1 MRKILSTLLQMTLLP
16 LAVLSLFR
24 LFYLLFF
31 VPINTLCNYK
41 LSWLMIAWNSLRFD
55 MQTIAYLI
63 VIPFLL
69 LLLLFIGK
77 KQMLLLRICR
87 IYFTVCMV
95 LLTLLCVV
103 DIGFY
108 LNFNSHIN
116 ITFFDFFNEGPLGL
130 IVSFWQD
137 YPVVWLFFG
146 IVIVGVITW
155 RLTGRLY
162 SLKDLLWHGY
172 KTEIPLFFLSVLF
185 FFIAMRGSVVEFP
198 LQVEDTVVTDNTRVN
213 DIIPNATYMLKKAY
227 KDKSKS
233 FKIFSKEELLSTYG
247 FRTLDDVFSILN
259 VPSVS
264 GDTVSGIK
272 RILFNEVPDT
282 LTRKQPNVVIIVAE
296 SWSNY
301 LFTLDNSNSVL
312 SQGLRKHFSD
322 DLLFTN
328 FQSVCNGTIATIERL
343 TVMSP
348 VPRLF
353 MSKYR
358 YKKLPT
364 SITIPFNKS
373 GYDCSFITGM
383 DIAWEN
389 INVALA
395 HQGFTDI
402 VGKYKLLSYNP
413 SYDNNTIGVYDHYLF
428 DYLINR
434 INVKKPHPQM
444 TMVLTTTNH
453 PPFTLPDNVNLPKV
467 GNSFYENNCFNL
479 LGKDVLEKYIRTFQY
494 FNKCLSDFLD
504 EFKKSPAAENTILIV
519 TGDHNVR
526 SILNYNNVSSKWK
539 YSVPLYIYMPPYL
552 RSGKYPMKSE
562 RYGSHYDI
570 LPTIAPFAFKNV
582 EYVNMG
588 YNLLDDSVDVTQT
601 YSYNE
606 ELVLSMPS
614 NNNYAKRIA
623 DAKNVLLRLY
633 FQSVMSEMNNK

>member
-1 MRKILSTLLQMTLLP
+1 M
-16 LAVLSLFR
+16 
-24 LFYLLFF
+24 
-31 VPINTLCNYK
+31 
-41 LSWLMIAWNSLRFD
+41 
-55 MQTIAYLI
+55 
-63 VIPFLL
+63 
-69 LLLLFIGK
+69 
-77 KQMLLLRICR
+77 
-87 IYFTVCMV
+87 
-95 LLTLLCVV
+95 
-103 DIGFY
+103 
-108 LNFNSHIN
+108 
-116 ITFFDFFNEGPLGL
+116 
-130 IVSFWQD
+130 
-137 YPVVWLFFG
+137 
-146 IVIVGVITW
+146 
-155 RLTGRLY
+155 
-162 SLKDLLWHGY
+162 
-172 KTEIPLFFLSVLF
+172 SVLF
-185 FFIAMRGSVVEFP
+185 LFIAMRGSAVEFP

-247 FRTLDDVFSILN
+247 FRTIDDVFSILN

-395 HQGFTDI
+395 NQGFTDI

-479 LGKDVLEKYIRTFQY
+479 LGKDVLEKYILTFQ
-494 FNKCLSDFLD
+494 
-504 EFKKSPAAENTILIV
+504 
-519 TGDHNVR
+519 
-526 SILNYNNVSSKWK
+526 
-539 YSVPLYIYMPPYL
+539 
-552 RSGKYPMKSE
+552 
-562 RYGSHYDI
+562 
-570 LPTIAPFAFKNV
+570 
-582 EYVNMG
+582 
-588 YNLLDDSVDVTQT
+588 
-601 YSYNE
+601 
-606 ELVLSMPS
+606 
-614 NNNYAKRIA
+614 
-623 DAKNVLLRLY
+623 
-633 FQSVMSEMNNK
+633 